1 VKTKVLL
8 LAVIWLFIFSAFA
21 SADTGQ
27 NYFKFQISSHDDV
40 YKLTNLI
47 SIDNVDGLTVYA
59 YATDQQFAYFR
70 TLGYKYEVLPSPGS
84 LINPQMSSTVEGVIT
99 DWDTYPTYQA
109 YLDMMNQFATTYPN
123 LCQIVNIGTTV
134 QGRQLLF
141 AKLSAN
147 VTAQENEPEVAYSSS
162 MHGDEATGYILMLR
176 LIDYL
181 LTNYGTNPQITRL
194 LDSTEVWINPL
205 ANPDGTYH
213 GGNNSVNGAWRYNA
227 NSVDLNRNFPDPAAG
242 AHPDGNSW
250 QPETVAMMNFAT
262 AHSFVISANF
272 HGGAEVV
279 NYPWDTWSR
288 LHADNTWFFNISRAY
303 ADSVHAYSP
312 SGYMDDLNNGIT
324 NGYAWYRVTGGRQD
338 YMTYFKGDREVTIEI
353 SATKLLPANQLPAH
367 WDYNRVS
374 FLNYLEN
381 SLYGIRGTVTDASNG
396 APLPAMVTVVSHD
409 IDSARVF
416 TDPDVG
422 DYHRML
428 ANGTY
433 NLSFASPGYTTQTI
447 NGISVTNRHATYQ
460 NVQLQAVSILP
471 DLTYLSNNAGDP
483 DPGDTVS
490 MHITLRN
497 DGGGVAQNAIGIIS
511 SLDPYIT
518 ITQNS
523 SGYPNI
529 TPANTGL
536 SLAAY
541 NFIISASCPAYRQVN
556 FRLGLTANGG
566 YIDSAF
572 FSIIVG
578 RQIEDFES
586 GGFTSFPW
594 QMGGTASW
602 VTTTSAPSE
611 GLYSARSGV
620 ITHYE
625 SSELSVAADVAAA
638 GTITFYYKVSSEV
651 NYDYLRFYIDSNL
664 QNQWSGEI
672 GWTQASFGVSAGSHT
687 FKWGYYKDQGYSS
700 GSDCGWIDYIV
711 FPQTTAPLIEI
722 TTDSLPDWTAN
733 HFYSQQLTAIG
744 GSGTL
749 TWYDPLDGLDGTGLT
764 LSTGGLVS
772 GVPIAVNQISFTARV
787 EDQIGGSDERPFE
800 FTVNPILAIT
810 TLTLPNGVV
819 GQIYSIQLQA
829 TGGTGVRGW
838 SDRDNDLIGSGLSL
852 SGNGLLEGIP
862 STFGSINFTALVTDI
877 IADSSSHD
885 YSFDITRGSSYVPG
899 DVNNS
904 GQANGLDVV
913 FLVNYFK
920 GGTSPQYTMD
930 CPPHGV
936 ISPACDVNGSCSVN
950 GLDVTFLVS
959 FFKGGETLRFCADC
973 PPGGGLLWHPISG
986 EKVSGEQ

>member
-1 VKTKVLL
+1 MKTKVLL
-8 LAVIWLFIFSAFA
+8 LAVIWLLIFSAFA

-27 NYFKFQISSHDDV
+27 NYFKFQISSHDEV

-70 TLGYKYEVLPSPGS
+70 TLGYRYEVLPSPGS
-84 LINPQMSSTVEGVIT
+84 LINPPMSNTVEGVIT

-109 YLDMMNQFATTYPN
+109 YLDMMNLFATTYPN

-141 AKLSAN
+141 AKLSTN
-147 VTAQENEPEVAYSSS
+147 IGVQENEPEVMYSSS
-162 MHGDEATGYILMLR
+162 MHGDETTGYILMLH

-181 LTNYGTNPQITRL
+181 LTNYGTDPQITRL

-213 GGNNSVNGAWRYNA
+213 GGNNSVSGAWRYNA

-242 AHPDGNSW
+242 AHPDGNAW
-250 QPETVAMMNFAT
+250 QPETIAMMNFAA

-288 LHADNTWFFNISRAY
+288 LHADNTWFINVSRAY
-303 ADSVHAYSP
+303 ADSVHAHSP

-338 YMTYFKGDREVTIEI
+338 YMTYFKGDREETIEI

-367 WDYNRVS
+367 WDYNRIS

-381 SLYGIRGTVTDASNG
+381 SLYGIRGVVTDSSTG
-396 APLPAMVTVVSHD
+396 DPLAAVVTVIGHD

-416 TDPDVG
+416 TDPNVG

-433 NLSFASPGYTTQTI
+433 NLSFASPGYITQTVS
-447 NGISVTNRHATYQ
+447 GIGVTSRHATYV
-460 NVQLQAVSILP
+460 NVQLQAIPTTP
-471 DLTYLSNNAGDP
+471 DLAYLSNNAGEP

-497 DGGGVAQNAIGIIS
+497 DGGGVAQNTIGILS
-511 SLDPYIT
+511 SSDSYIT
-518 ITQNS
+518 IAQDS

-529 TPANTGL
+529 TPAGAGI

-541 NFIISASCPAYRQVN
+541 NFIISDSCPAYHQIN

-572 FSIIVG
+572 FSVIVG
-578 RQIEDFES
+578 RQVEDFES

-594 QMGGTASW
+594 QMGGNAGW
-602 VTTTSAPSE
+602 ITTTSLPYE
-611 GLYSARSGV
+611 GIYSARSGV
-620 ITHYE
+620 ITHYQ
-625 SSELSVAADVAAA
+625 SSELSISMNVAAP
-638 GTITFYYKVSSEV
+638 GTITFYYKVSSEL
-651 NYDYLRFYIDSNL
+651 NYDYLKFYIDDNL
-664 QNQWSGEI
+664 QNQWSGEV
-672 GWTQASFGVSAGSHT
+672 GWTQASFGVSAGLHT
-687 FKWGYYKDQGYSS
+687 FKWGYYKDRGVSS

-711 FPQTTAPLIEI
+711 FPPTASPSLEI
-722 TTDSLPDWTAN
+722 TTDLLPDWTVG
-733 HFYSQQLTAIG
+733 HIYSQQLEAIG
-744 GSGTL
+744 GSGML
-749 TWYDPLDGLDGTGLT
+749 IWYDPLDGLNGTGLT
-764 LSTGGLVS
+764 LSTAGLVS
-772 GVPIAVNQISFTARV
+772 GVPIAANQISFTARV
-787 EDQIGGSDERPFE
+787 EDQIGGSDERPFV

-810 TLTLPNGVV
+810 TLTLPNGFA
-819 GQIYSIQLQA
+819 GRPYSIQLQA
-829 TGGTGVRGW
+829 LGGTGVRHW
-838 SDRDNDLIGSGLSL
+838 IDRDNDLAGSGLAL
-852 SGNGLLEGIP
+852 SGDGLLEGIP
-862 STFGSINFTALVTDI
+862 GDSGVINFTVLVTDI
-877 IADSSSHD
+877 IADSSSQD
-885 YSFDITRGSSYVPG
+885 FSFNISRGTSYVSG

-920 GGTSPQYTMD
+920 GGDPPPFTMD
-930 CPPHGV
+930 CPPNGA

-959 FFKGGETLRFCADC
+959 YFKGGEPLRFCPDC
-973 PPGGGLLWHPISG
+973 PPGGDLLLHPLSD
-986 EKVSGEQ
+986 EKVIGEQ